1 MKQVGTKT
9 QSNRKRKSL
18 SHVPSPL
25 TLEEVRGDSMAP
37 EIMDVESRKVKIQS
51 PICFDD
57 EEDLEQS
64 RISPKRRRKRQ
75 SMMLPQPE
83 EINTFLPTNSSRTQ
97 QTSRHH
103 HSTPPRPQKSFSAN
117 FQSMKELRK
126 LVRGYCSRSNTEQ
139 ATSEEAKAIREL
151 TGYPLPSKAPTSNTI
166 QNVVKTSKE
175 ILADRRL
182 VFQKIAPTMSEME
195 KRKDVDI
202 KQWESDTGCR
212 VEKSSRSGKYRYYD
226 LESNQRMP
234 SQEYKQRYMAVIEE
248 GRAGRAATA
257 QFWMDMI
264 QADDPSNNKVE
275 SETYRSHPQETL
287 SDEEMNLKEA
297 FLPPKSN
304 LLRGSSTGS
313 TEDEDMVKI
322 CGFNVT
328 LSNHINGSSIMKLS
342 DEPSTMATTQS
353 GNEPAEIVEVSS
365 EDTEEISSRTSTTP
379 SPIPVVFNGAGFA
392 PNTDTSTKTEGA
404 VLVAQSRDEGMDED
418 SDEKRSSPGEV
429 PLLPIPSRD
438 VQSMDP
444 EVAEAERRLWEKI
457 DNALKE
463 YSEEVMAI
471 MKSKQ
476 TGARVDVCNGITN
489 QFSARKI

>member
-1 MKQVGTKT
+1 MKQ
-9 QSNRKRKSL
+9 
-18 SHVPSPL
+18 
-25 TLEEVRGDSMAP
+25 
-37 EIMDVESRKVKIQS
+37 
-51 PICFDD
+51 
-57 EEDLEQS
+57 
-64 RISPKRRRKRQ
+64 
-75 SMMLPQPE
+75 
-83 EINTFLPTNSSRTQ
+83 
-97 QTSRHH
+97 
-103 HSTPPRPQKSFSAN
+103 
-117 FQSMKELRK
+117 LRK
-126 LVRGYCSRSNTEQ
+126 LVRGYCSRSNAEQ
-139 ATSEEAKAIREL
+139 ASSEEAKAIREL
-151 TGYPLPSKAPTSNTI
+151 TGYPLPTKSPTSNTI
-166 QNVVKTSKE
+166 QNVGKTSKE

-202 KQWESDTGCR
+202 KQWENDTGCR

-264 QADDPSNNKVE
+264 HADDPSNNEVE
-275 SETYRSHPQETL
+275 SGSYRSHPQETL
-287 SDEEMNLKEA
+287 SDEEMNLMEA

-304 LLRGSSTGS
+304 LSRGSSAGS

-328 LSNHINGSSIMKLS
+328 LSNHLNGSSIMKLS
-342 DEPSTMATTQS
+342 DEPSTMTTAQS
-353 GNEPAEIVEVSS
+353 DNEPAEIVEVSS

-392 PNTDTSTKTEGA
+392 SNTDTSTKTEGA

-418 SDEKRSSPGEV
+418 SEEKSSSPGGV

-457 DNALKE
+457 DNALQE
-463 YSEEVMAI
+463 YSEEVMTI

-476 TGARVDVCNGITN
+476 TGARVGICNGITN
-489 QFSARKI
+489 QFSAQKI